1 MALSA
6 IYRTGQSFGAVH
18 IIDVLRG
25 SLSEKI
31 IERNHDQIKTFG
43 ICSGYSKS
51 YLQSFIRQLIAAG
64 HVVLNIKKFGGLEIA
79 NSGFMLLKGGVGFQY
94 TQPSEPTPKQKSSRS
109 LKDSIPEHIYSGDD
123 AELLARLKQKRLS
136 LAQDQGVPAFVI
148 FPDTVLYQMVERK
161 PTDRDKFLN
170 LSGVGPAKLEKYGDS
185 FLAVIND

>member
-6 IYRTGQSFGAVH
+6 IYRTGQLFGAAH

-64 HVVLNIKKFGGLEIA
+64 HVVLNIKKFGGLEISK
-79 NSGFMLLKGGVGFQY
+79 NGFMLLKGVVGFQY
-94 TQPSEPTPKQKSSRS
+94 KQPPEAAPKQKYSRS
-109 LKDSIPEHIYSGDD
+109 LKNSIPEHIYSGDD
-123 AELLARLKQKRLS
+123 AQLLARLKQKRLS
-136 LAQDQGVPAFVI
+136 LAQNQGVPAFVI

-161 PTDRDKFLN
+161 PTDRDEFLN
-170 LSGVGPAKLEKYGDS
+170 LSGVGPVKMEKYGDN
-185 FLAVIND
+185 FLAVING